1 MSAGYV
7 SIPSSDPQDPQSTTV
22 AMSITSD
29 RYSGTAIKRSYFHIS
44 DIFKDKCFYLRIVE
58 QKIGRPSHKMVV
70 LLHSVF
76 KVAALTI
83 YLGSSFITNSFIGS
97 FIIIMMLLSADFWV
111 VKNISGR
118 LLAYVKIAIPW

>member
-1 MSAGYV
+1 M
-7 SIPSSDPQDPQSTTV
+7 I
-22 AMSITSD
+22 
-29 RYSGTAIKRSYFHIS
+29 
-44 DIFKDKCFYLRIVE
+44 KCFYQRIVE

>member
-1 MSAGYV
+1 
-7 SIPSSDPQDPQSTTV
+7 
-22 AMSITSD
+22 
-29 RYSGTAIKRSYFHIS
+29 
-44 DIFKDKCFYLRIVE
+44 
-58 QKIGRPSHKMVV
+58 MVV

>member
-1 MSAGYV
+1 M
-7 SIPSSDPQDPQSTTV
+7 
-22 AMSITSD
+22 
-29 RYSGTAIKRSYFHIS
+29 
-44 DIFKDKCFYLRIVE
+44 
-58 QKIGRPSHKMVV
+58 
-70 LLHSVF
+70 HSVF

-118 LLAYVKIAIPW
+118 LLAYVKIECTLHCIVMFPLAAACAGGAW

>member
-1 MSAGYV
+1 
-7 SIPSSDPQDPQSTTV
+7 
-22 AMSITSD
+22 MSITSD
-29 RYSGTAIKRSYFHIS
+29 RYRKRVFLIS
-44 DIFKDKCFYLRIVE
+44 SKDKCFYQRIVE

-118 LLAYVKIAIPW
+118 LLAYVKIDIPW

>member
-1 MSAGYV
+1 M
-7 SIPSSDPQDPQSTTV
+7 
-22 AMSITSD
+22 
-29 RYSGTAIKRSYFHIS
+29 
-44 DIFKDKCFYLRIVE
+44 
-58 QKIGRPSHKMVV
+58 
-70 LLHSVF
+70 HSVF

-118 LLAYVKIAIPW
+118 LLAYVKIAISCMVSAHYVMIFHLAAACAGGAW